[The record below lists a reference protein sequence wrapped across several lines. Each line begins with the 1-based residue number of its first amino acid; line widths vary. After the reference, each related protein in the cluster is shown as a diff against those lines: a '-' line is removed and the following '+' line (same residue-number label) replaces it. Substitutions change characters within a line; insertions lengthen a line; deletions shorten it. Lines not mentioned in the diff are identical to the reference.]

1 MGDVVNLRRFKKRI
15 EREHADKRAVENRVR
30 HGRTKFE
37 RDRDE
42 ANDRQLRKKLDQHHR
57 GEEDR

>member
-1 MGDVVNLRRFKKRI
+1 
-15 EREHADKRAVENRVR
+15 VR